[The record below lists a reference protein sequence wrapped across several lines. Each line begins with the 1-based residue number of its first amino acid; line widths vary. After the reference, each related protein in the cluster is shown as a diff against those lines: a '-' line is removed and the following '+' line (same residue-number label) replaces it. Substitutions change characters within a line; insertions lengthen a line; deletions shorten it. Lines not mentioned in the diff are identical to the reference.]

1 MMDNAQNCD
10 SYTKTNLAVK
20 YGFFGEHMKDD
31 NSSDASSA
39 MCGVLCFAGQG
50 KTQ

>member
-1 MMDNAQNCD
+1 
-10 SYTKTNLAVK
+10 
-20 YGFFGEHMKDD
+20 MKDD

-50 KTQ
+50 KTQWNKATTWNEEVE